1 MHSIPCAKSIR
12 KSINFSLKQS
22 FSAFNRMANRIANA
36 IHQSGRFT
44 IEAPKLFH
52 GKKTEV
58 KQKQINKA
66 IVIKTDQDK
75 TSIKVQMQV
84 GSIQILIEEYK

>member
-1 MHSIPCAKSIR
+1 MLNLYEKVSTSLSNNLFQLSIGWQIE
-12 KSINFSLKQS
+12 
-22 FSAFNRMANRIANA
+22 IANA